1 MGLCTDASPFLIV
14 IIDDSLHAELS
25 FFIFESINV
34 HLGIELP
41 M

>member
-1 MGLCTDASPFLIV
+1 MGLCADASPFLIV
-14 IIDDSLHAELS
+14 IIDDSLYAGLS
-25 FFIFESINV
+25 FFFESINV